1 MAYSSNATTLT
12 PLEELLAQN
21 TSDRARWLHQLVADQ
36 RAQITALNR
45 SIDDLEDG
53 FDKNKELMEESMNN
67 FFLIVNAIVVFLVQ
81 VRCQYC

>member
-1 MAYSSNATTLT
+1 MANSTNATLT
-12 PLEELLAQN
+12 PLLEELLAQN
-21 TSDRARWLHQLVADQ
+21 ASDRARWLHQLVADQ

-45 SIDDLEDG
+45 SIDDLEDS
-53 FDKNKELMEESMNN
+53 FDKNKVLMEDSMNN